1 MEIECT
7 RRRLDR
13 GGDDLNRPQQ
23 MPANRQWT
31 ARILIVED
39 EPLIALSLE
48 EVLIDAGFE
57 IAGVVGRLDKALA
70 LIESGACDAAIVDSN
85 LAGVSASPAAIALA
99 ARGLPFIMMS
109 GYSKEQMLG
118 EYPRAFFLSKPCR
131 PELIIKTL
139 KSILLEE

>member
-1 MEIECT
+1 
-7 RRRLDR
+7 
-13 GGDDLNRPQQ
+13 
-23 MPANRQWT
+23 MPADKQRA

-39 EPLIALSLE
+39 EPMIALSLE
-48 EVLIDAGFE
+48 GDLIDAGFE

-70 LIESGACDAAIVDSN
+70 LIENGACDAAIVDSN

-99 ARGLPFIMMS
+99 ARGLPFIMIS

-131 PELIIKTL
+131 PELIVKTL
-139 KSILLEE
+139 HAILLENQS